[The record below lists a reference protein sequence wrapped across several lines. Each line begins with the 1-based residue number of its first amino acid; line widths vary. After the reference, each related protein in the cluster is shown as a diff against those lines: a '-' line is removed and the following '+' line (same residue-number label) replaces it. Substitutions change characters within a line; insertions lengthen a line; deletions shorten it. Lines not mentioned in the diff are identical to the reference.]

1 MDLKEVR
8 ELIKILEKS
17 GLSELEIEEEGRR
30 IRLSKETVAAPAAM
44 PFMINPGLEAPAMMP
59 ATAQESVPAQA
70 LAPVSEKEDALDEG
84 LITIDSPMVG
94 TFYSCSA
101 PGEPPFVLPG
111 DTVEADQAVCIVEA
125 MKIMNEVAAK
135 EAGVIEKILVE
146 NAEPVEFGQ
155 PLFAV
160 RPLA

>member
-1 MDLKEVR
+1 VDLKEVR

-30 IRLSKETVAAPAAM
+30 IRLSKGQPAAAAPAM
-44 PFMINPGLEAPAMMP
+44 SYMMNPALEAPAMMP
-59 ATAQESVPAQA
+59 VTMPDQTAQAAV
-70 LAPVSEKEDALDEG
+70 PVSEEQAALDEG
-84 LITIDSPMVG
+84 LITINSPMVG
-94 TFYSCSA
+94 TYYACPA

-125 MKIMNEVAAK
+125 MKIMNEVSTK

>member
-8 ELIKILEKS
+8 ELIKVLEKS

-30 IRLSKETVAAPAAM
+30 IRLCKEREPLAAPQAM
-44 PFMINPGLEAPAMMP
+44 PFMVNSALEAPAMMP
-59 ATAQESVPAQA
+59 TTVPDQA
-70 LAPVSEKEDALDEG
+70 AAVITEEQKALDEG

-94 TFYSCSA
+94 TYYSCSA

-111 DTVEADQAVCIVEA
+111 DTIESDQAVWIVEA
-125 MKIMNEVAAK
+125 MKIMNEVTSK